1 MDIFLINLPFFF
13 RNFTA
18 PAIIIPGVI
27 QYILCLLYTSRVTVE
42 YAPNP
47 FFINDRDVTA
57 GQLKAYAR
65 EIVDTYGAHA
75 NKGAG
80 VALNIN
86 CNDAET
92 YKIFETEII
101 EYSMKMYQ

>member
-1 MDIFLINLPFFF
+1 MCI
-13 RNFTA
+13 R
-18 PAIIIPGVI
+18 
-27 QYILCLLYTSRVTVE
+27 
-42 YAPNP
+42 
-47 FFINDRDVTA
+47 DR
-57 GQLKAYAR
+57 LKAYAR